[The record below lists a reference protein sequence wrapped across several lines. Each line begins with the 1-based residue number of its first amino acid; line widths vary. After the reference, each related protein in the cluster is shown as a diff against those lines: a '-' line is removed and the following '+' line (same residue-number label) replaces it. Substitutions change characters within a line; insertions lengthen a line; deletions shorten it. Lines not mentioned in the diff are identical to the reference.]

1 MSFGAAVH
9 GETSL
14 LLLLLVLVLLLLV
27 DSFAPCRACFNA
39 NEPWLAMH
47 DAGGPTWA
55 GLQHH
60 GVLNIA
66 ARVFATASG
75 EAFQRASIGILGLY
89 RHIGDGFQDK

>member
-1 MSFGAAVH
+1 M
-9 GETSL
+9 L
-14 LLLLLVLVLLLLV
+14 LLLLLLLLLLVLLLLV
-27 DSFAPCRACFNA
+27 DSFAPCRACLNA

-47 DAGGPTWA
+47 DAGGPKWA

-60 GVLNIA
+60 SVLNIA

-75 EAFQRASIGILGLY
+75 EAFQRRSISILGLS